1 MKTLARITCLPAVL
15 AAIWTTGCTHSSLR
29 SARNGLPVLPAEIAT
44 EYAYSKVPDFD
55 AAEKIIDETSR
66 YVVRRVQLKPPGES
80 AESKRRITV
89 DLYAVRGAGKSP
101 VVMVLPMAGGGYAIE
116 RHFAGYFAG
125 RGYSAVIVHRD
136 KIPKDQQMIE
146 NLDPMIHRMILDHK
160 RVIDWIETQP
170 GLDASRVGIFGI
182 SMGGIKGAMLAPLE
196 NRIRAAIIG
205 LAGGDLPHVL
215 AYSTEPGLAKK
226 REEFLK
232 ERNLTPEQAEAE
244 LRKIVKR
251 DPLLYAPYVDPKKV
265 LMVIARSDDVVPT
278 AKGLELKEK
287 MGNPETI
294 MLPGGHYTA
303 VLSIPY
309 IKSQSFEFFEKR
321 FASEVILARDAK
333 GKSAGGFS
341 RVNAGRR

>member
-1 MKTLARITCLPAVL
+1 MKTLARVTCLSAVL
-15 AAIWTTGCTHSSLR
+15 ATIWTTGCTHSSLR
-29 SARNGLPVLPAEIAT
+29 SARNGLPVLPPEIAS
-44 EYAYSKVPDFD
+44 EYAYPKEPDFD
-55 AAEKIIDETSR
+55 AKEKVIDETSK

-80 AESKRRITV
+80 KESKRRITV
-89 DLYAVRGAGKSP
+89 DLYQARGNARTP

-125 RGYSAVIVHRD
+125 RGYSAAIVHRD

-146 NLDPMIHRMILDHK
+146 NLDPMIHRMILDHM
-160 RVIDWIETQP
+160 RVIDWIEAQP
-170 GLDASRVGIFGI
+170 ALDASRVGIFGI

-205 LAGGDLPHVL
+205 LAGGDLPHIL

-226 REEFLK
+226 RVEFLK
-232 ERNLTPEQAEAE
+232 ERNLTAEQAEAE
-244 LRKIVKR
+244 LRKIIKR
-251 DPLLYAPYVDPKKV
+251 DPLVYAPYVDPKKV

-278 AKGLELKEK
+278 AKGIELKEK

-309 IKSQSFEFFEKR
+309 IKSESFDFFEKH
-321 FASEVILARDAK
+321 FASNVTPAK
-333 GKSAGGFS
+333 NKPAGAFS

>member
-1 MKTLARITCLPAVL
+1 MKTPARLSCFVAVL
-15 AAIWTTGCTHSSLR
+15 AAIISVGCTHSSLR
-29 SARNGLPVLPAEIAT
+29 TQRNGLPTLPPEIASD
-44 EYAYSKVPDFD
+44 YAYAKKPDFD
-55 AAEKIIDETSR
+55 AKEKVTTETSK

-80 AESKRRITV
+80 ADSKRRITV
-89 DLYAVRGAGKSP
+89 DLYQVRGTGKSP
-101 VVMVLPMAGGGYAIE
+101 VVLVLPMAGGGYAIE
-116 RHFAGYFAG
+116 RHFANYFAG
-125 RGYSAVIVHRD
+125 RGYSAAIVHRD

-170 GLDASRVGIFGI
+170 ALDASRVGIFGI

-196 NRIRAAIIG
+196 NRVRAAIIG
-205 LAGGDLPHVL
+205 LAGGDLPHIL
-215 AYSTEPGLAKK
+215 AYSTEPGLTKK

-232 ERNLTPEQAEAE
+232 ERNLTPESAETE
-244 LRKIVKR
+244 LRKIIKR

-278 AKGLELKEK
+278 AKGLELKER

-309 IKSQSFEFFEKR
+309 IKSQSVEFFEKR
-321 FASEVILARDAK
+321 FASGIAVAK
-333 GKSAGGFS
+333 TKPAGGFS